1 MKEKYSQFIVV
12 GGGIAGSIAAFVCSR
27 LKKNVVWFCPK
38 NENLQGAI
46 QIPPNSIKFLKN
58 LGCFDNLKKFLNPIS
73 SIRVRDQN
81 FKQDLSSINVDQQY
95 FTIERR
101 NLLLSINEQIQSN
114 ENISIINEKIIS
126 FTSNKKECKCISSS
140 GDEYS
145 SEFILGADGP
155 SGIFRNNLV
164 FKESEK
170 NEKKYIF
177 RSVIK
182 RNKHNSILFQ
192 SSINIWLD
200 DGWHIVYYPFS
211 RGNYLN
217 LILVGKNSLQKLEK
231 SNDYELGLL
240 KGINW
245 KSINQDDIIEEVI
258 FNYERI
264 FLIGDAAHPI
274 HPHLAQGAA
283 QTFNDGSVLFDNLL
297 SNGDDFFSLNR
308 YANTRTKELNRVRDL
323 SFMAGKSYSSKGIM
337 SKVRNKLILRS
348 EDYLDEFLK
357 ELWK

>member
-1 MKEKYSQFIVV
+1 MKKKYSQFIIV
-12 GGGIAGSIAAFVCSR
+12 GGGIAGSIAAYTCST

-38 NENLQGAI
+38 NENLEGAI
-46 QIPPNSIKFLKN
+46 QIPPNSIRFLKN
-58 LGCFDNLKKFLNPIS
+58 LGCFDNLKKKLNPIS
-73 SIRVRDQN
+73 LIRVRDQN

-101 NLLLSINEQIQSN
+101 NLLLSIKEQIESN
-114 ENISIINEKIIS
+114 ANTRIVNEKIIS
-126 FTSNKKECKCISSS
+126 FTSTEKKCKCISSS
-140 GDEYS
+140 GNEYT
-145 SEFILGADGP
+145 SEFILGADGA

-164 FKESEK
+164 FKASDK
-170 NEKKYIF
+170 SKKKYIF

-192 SSINIWLD
+192 SSVNLWLD

-211 RGNYLN
+211 GGNYLN
-217 LILVGKNSLQKLEK
+217 LVLVGKNSLQKLEK

-258 FNYERI
+258 FNYERV

-297 SNGDDFFSLNR
+297 SNGDDFFNLNR
-308 YANTRTKELNRVRDL
+308 YANIRTKELNRVRNL
-323 SFMAGKSYSSKGIM
+323 SFMAGKSYSSKGII

-348 EDYLDEFLK
+348 EDYLDGFLK
-357 ELWK
+357 ELWN